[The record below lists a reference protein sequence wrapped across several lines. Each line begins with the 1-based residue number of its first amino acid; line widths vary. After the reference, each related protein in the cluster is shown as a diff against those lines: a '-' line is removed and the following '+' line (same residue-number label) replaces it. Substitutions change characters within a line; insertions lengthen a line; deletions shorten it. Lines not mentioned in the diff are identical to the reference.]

1 MSILLQSIICCE
13 ILSLRLQYLF
23 CFDTM
28 KGIKGGAQSANFEQ
42 GFLPVEVLVD
52 NTWRKENNGDSIRYR
67 IDSLF

>member
-1 MSILLQSIICCE
+1 M
-13 ILSLRLQYLF
+13 QYLF